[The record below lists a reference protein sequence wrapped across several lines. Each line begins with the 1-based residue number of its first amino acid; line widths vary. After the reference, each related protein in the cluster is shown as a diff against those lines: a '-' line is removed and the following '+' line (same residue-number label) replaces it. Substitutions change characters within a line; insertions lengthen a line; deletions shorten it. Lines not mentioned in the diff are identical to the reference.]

1 MIKVAILA
9 KAARPQFLIITP
21 VCLFVG
27 ISIVIMDRGTFAFGI
42 LALAF
47 IGALLTHVAVN
58 VLNDYFDFK
67 SGLDLQTVPTP
78 FSGGSGTLVNKIM
91 TPRSSMVYGSSALAL
106 ATLIGLYLAIKTSF
120 LIFIIGIPGIL
131 LVTMY
136 TQYITRSPFLCL
148 IAPGLGFGPLFI
160 VGIYIVLVGSVSV
173 SIVAASVIPG
183 LLVSNLLLINQF
195 PDVEADERFHRR
207 VLPVI
212 YGRRVSAYVFTFL
225 LTLAYLTGLI
235 AVIANVLPVTALLFF
250 LTIPLGVLVVQGVL
264 KNHDNIEGLI
274 PYLGMNVILTI
285 SIPLLLSIGIML
297 A

>member
-27 ISIVIMDRGTFAFGI
+27 ISIVIMDGGTFAFGI

-212 YGRRVSAYVFTFL
+212 YGRKVSAYVFTFL

-235 AVIANVLPVTALLFF
+235 AVVANVLPVTALLFF

>member
-131 LVTMY
+131 LVTLY

-235 AVIANVLPVTALLFF
+235 AVVANILPVTALLFF

-264 KNHDNIEGLI
+264 KYHDNIEGLI

-285 SIPLLLSIGIML
+285 SIPLLLSVGIML